1 VYVQESRIQ
10 SLLFNGVKEREWTM
24 ESPVRYLKVI
34 GGPARREGL
43 LVGLKNGQVCTPDQ
57 SAFTFLLL
65 VKIMRLLTKGCRC
78 LIELI
83 LSLQIM
89 KVFLDNP
96 FPVLLLKQNTAVR
109 CLDLSANRKKLAVVD
124 EFNTV
129 LVYDLATKEMIYQV

>member
-1 VYVQESRIQ
+1 
-10 SLLFNGVKEREWTM
+10 M

-43 LVGLKNGQVCTPDQ
+43 LVGLKNGQVCTPNQ
-57 SAFTFLLL
+57 STFTFLLL
-65 VKIMRLLTKGCRC
+65 VKIMRLLTKGCRR